1 MLNKNQSKNMKNLLV
16 PQEFIETAKDA
27 LSNNADGRWQFR
39 QGYFNGRS
47 IFMSEVEQ
55 DGLVLEVKI
64 DASVEM
70 QEEDETNTM
79 TVNISDCIFTINLFN
94 EDGAI
99 DFSDDFER
107 NIFDQLKAVEGEMI
121 LSNN

>member
-1 MLNKNQSKNMKNLLV
+1 MENLVV
-16 PQEFIETAKDA
+16 PQEFIERAKDG
-27 LSNNADGRWQFR
+27 LSNNADGWWLF
-39 QGYFNGRS
+39 GKSYFNGKS
-47 IFMSEVEQ
+47 IFESEVEQ

-79 TVNISDCIFTINLFN
+79 TVTISDCIFTINLFN
-94 EDGAI
+94 EDGEI
-99 DFSDDFER
+99 DFSDEFER
-107 NIFDQLKAVEGEMI
+107 NVFDQLKDVEGEII

>member
-1 MLNKNQSKNMKNLLV
+1 MTNLV
-16 PQEFIETAKDA
+16 VSQEFIERAKNG
-27 LSNNADGRWQFR
+27 LSENAEGSWQFG
-39 QGYFNGRS
+39 QGYFNGKS
-47 IFMSEVEQ
+47 IFESEVEQ

-79 TVNISDCIFTINLFN
+79 TVTISDCIFTIKLFN
-94 EDGAI
+94 EDGEV
-99 DFSDDFER
+99 DFSDEFER
-107 NIFDQLKAVEGEMI
+107 DIFDQLKEVEGEMI